1 MELLLGLVK
10 MADHANVYFVVLV
23 DSIFAL
29 FDPFDELLLKFS
41 IWLSWGEKLLGYWQL
56 HKGLVEEY
64 SCEKVK
70 LLFAYGTWFVMFVHD
85 ERDPLSGLVPAVAG
99 LQGIFLVQGQSRG
112 AVSEI
117 YIEFLS

>member
-1 MELLLGLVK
+1 
-10 MADHANVYFVVLV
+10 
-23 DSIFAL
+23 
-29 FDPFDELLLKFS
+29 
-41 IWLSWGEKLLGYWQL
+41 
-56 HKGLVEEY
+56 
-64 SCEKVK
+64 
-70 LLFAYGTWFVMFVHD
+70 MFVHD